1 MIADPAIFAWVLVA
15 AFGSAIVGGMG
26 GFGTGVIL
34 TAVLI
39 PIIGVKAVVPVLSL
53 AGILINAGRFW
64 FYRRDVNWAVL
75 QRVLPA
81 AIPFVYFGTLIYEK
95 LDPRPL
101 GVLIACVLIA
111 SIPLRRYLKSR
122 NIQVGPNG
130 QLAGGA
136 LFGLTNG
143 FASGMGIL
151 LVSLLLGAGLSGTAV
166 LATDA
171 LITIFIDLLRAALFG
186 RVNLLTWDAALLGL
200 MIGIATL
207 PGSWVASLLVNR
219 MGAKLHVVFIEG
231 LIVVGSLL
239 IAFNSLRG

>member
-64 FYRRDVNWAVL
+64 FYRRDVNWVVL

-95 LDPRPL
+95 LDARPL

-111 SIPLRRYLKSR
+111 SLPLRRYLKSR

-143 FASGMGIL
+143 FASGMGII